1 MLSASGLLYSWRS
14 RAGRSQSD
22 PDPGTDPLSSSSSAS
37 TGDAHP
43 RHPRRYRNRRRRFIG
58 RDPSGG
64 LIFGPQLEPRRPS
77 HIHHQTEH
85 EPVWVGNVNDGESAS
100 TGSSNAGSASS
111 TLDRLRLTRN
121 DQLPG
126 VVLQARARLQER
138 LRGVSLLESSTNEIA
153 VGDELRLIDIGELD
167 TENRREWLTAETDED
182 VRYFNKPPGLSSE
195 AFCSLQLEVFQDRE
209 DVNDVARAFLECSI
223 CLEKFLEGD
232 EMIRLSCGHRFHPA
246 CLEPW
251 VKTCGDCPYCRTRI

>member
-22 PDPGTDPLSSSSSAS
+22 PDPGTDPLSSSSASA
-37 TGDAHP
+37 GDAHP
-43 RHPRRYRNRRRRFIG
+43 RQPRRYRNRRRRFIG
-58 RDPSGG
+58 RDPSDG

-85 EPVWVGNVNDGESAS
+85 EPVWVGNINDGESAS
-100 TGSSNAGSASS
+100 TGSSIAGSASS

-138 LRGVSLLESSTNEIA
+138 LRGVSLSESSTNEIA
-153 VGDELRLIDIGELD
+153 IGDELRLIDIRELD

-195 AFCSLQLEVFQDRE
+195 AFCCLQLEVFQDRA
-209 DVNDVARAFLECSI
+209 DGNDVSRAFLECSI

>member
-14 RAGRSQSD
+14 RAGRSHSD

-37 TGDAHP
+37 AGDAHR
-43 RHPRRYRNRRRRFIG
+43 RHPHRYRNRRRRFIG
-58 RDPSGG
+58 RDSSDSPI
-64 LIFGPQLEPRRPS
+64 LGPQIEPRL
-77 HIHHQTEH
+77 
-85 EPVWVGNVNDGESAS
+85 WVGNVNDGESAS

-111 TLDRLRLTRN
+111 TLDRLRLTRG

-138 LRGVSLLESSTNEIA
+138 LRGVSLSESSTNEI
-153 VGDELRLIDIGELD
+153 VIGDDLRLIDIGELD
-167 TENRREWLTAETDED
+167 TENRREWFESTSNLTAETDED

-195 AFCSLQLEVFQDRE
+195 AFCSLQLEVFQDRA
-209 DVNDVARAFLECSI
+209 DGNDVERAFLECSI
-223 CLEKFLEGD
+223 CLEKFLDGD

-251 VKTCGDCPYCRTRI
+251 AKTCGDCPYCRTRI